1 MSQSRFETFEFD
13 QDVDELALSAQK
25 ESQRTIAKSKTRKK
39 RKASINVS
47 DIDDQSQNQD
57 QNQTQNDRES
67 SNDSFFNMSDEEKRQ
82 HQANA
87 FSNAMK
93 CLHEAILFEQN
104 FEIKQKVQIEISNIQ
119 NIEARTNNI
128 IQQKND
134 FDISNNNNVTN
145 KQIQQQLAKINK
157 RFDKVEMNIQNISKN
172 KSNVQNSYAQVAANN
187 VEKSNFDFNSR
198 STSSSKT
205 STASISYRDRR
216 LILTNSKINDSTLS
230 SIELREKINQEFKR
244 KLSIEKSVVAAITKS
259 QRNENVVL
267 TTTEHFSADYL
278 SSNQS
283 IWQSFFDFS
292 KSYKDKTW
300 HKVIVHGIPTDI
312 FNRDDEMIMLHDEII
327 TFNHFQSLAINWLST
342 KENRDTKKHASII
355 ISLESKELATKLLSK
370 RVMIAGLPLRTQEF
384 EERKSNEQCQKC
396 QKFGH
401 DSRMCKNEIACQLC
415 AENHVTRLHNCKSCS
430 VIDTTCTHS
439 MLKCVNCNQNHRAN
453 SKECEIYINALQKTS
468 RKSSQKSIARQSQ
481 NRIKN
486 KRRKF
491 DFSIIKW

>member
-1 MSQSRFETFEFD
+1 MR
-13 QDVDELALSAQK
+13 QK
-25 ESQRTIAKSKTRKK
+25 ESQRAIAKSKTRKK

-47 DIDDQSQNQD
+47 DIDDQSQNQN

-67 SNDSFFNMSDEEKRQ
+67 SNDSFFNMSNEKKRQ
-82 HQANA
+82 HQSNA

-93 CLHEAILFEQN
+93 CLHEAIMFEQN

-134 FDISNNNNVTN
+134 FDISDNNNVTN

-172 KSNVQNSYAQVAANN
+172 KSNVQNQNSYAKVAANN
-187 VEKSNFDFNSR
+187 VEKSNFDFNSH
-198 STSSSKT
+198 SNLSSKT

-216 LILTNSKINDSTLS
+216 LILTNSKINDSSLS

-244 KLSIEKSVVAAITKS
+244 KLSIDKSVVAAITKS

-278 SSNQS
+278 SSNQT
-283 IWQSFFDFS
+283 IWQSFFEFS

-300 HKVIVHGIPTDI
+300 HKVIVHEIPTDI

-327 TFNHFQSLAINWLST
+327 TFNHFQPLAINWLST

-355 ISLESKELATKLLSK
+355 ISLESKEVAT
-370 RVMIAGLPLRTQEF
+370 TNF
-384 EERKSNEQCQKC
+384 FQK
-396 QKFGH
+396 
-401 DSRMCKNEIACQLC
+401 EL
-415 AENHVTRLHNCKSCS
+415 
-430 VIDTTCTHS
+430 
-439 MLKCVNCNQNHRAN
+439 
-453 SKECEIYINALQKTS
+453 
-468 RKSSQKSIARQSQ
+468 
-481 NRIKN
+481 
-486 KRRKF
+486 
-491 DFSIIKW
+491 